1 MAQRWEKLTRETV
14 NYASIAKLKAQ
25 INAGK
30 RPGEKASVTDFL
42 ALARNNDPFYSAAPR
57 GVAWGRWFVEMWQ
70 EHKGHLPRVHVR
82 SLHYALVGRTNSAHP
97 VLMPDGKVY
106 ENTLICWKKLEA
118 AGKYARNNQYI
129 DAERF
134 EDRRAQ
140 SLTERI
146 YEEPDVYVGMHK
158 PGITFEF
165 PAFPDTPYYT
175 LSYKNRQRYRLEV
188 WCEKSTQEGILLP
201 ISEQYQITMLSA
213 QGELSISAILKAI
226 RRADRSGLPTRILYI
241 SDFDPAGRSM
251 PVAAS
256 RKLEFWQSVKRSH
269 ADIQLYPIALTHDQ
283 CIQYRLERTP
293 IKESERRKARFED
306 RFGSGAT
313 ELDALEAE
321 HPGELATLLEQEILR
336 YYDASLEE
344 RTEAREALLRDHL
357 ETTREHIQAAH
368 EEEYLQ
374 LYTEYFEL
382 KKEFYAWVEQRC
394 HPWQDRLEQLWDAM
408 AYEMGTEM
416 PDLSRYSLP
425 AAKEVAPGANC
436 LYMSTRD
443 YLEQLTAY
451 REFTGRFA
459 ELIEEEEGEE

>member
-1 MAQRWEKLTRETV
+1 MAQRERLTREAV

-25 INAGK
+25 INTGK
-30 RPGEKASVTDFL
+30 KIGEKANVTDFL
-42 ALARNNDPFYSAAPR
+42 ALARNNDPFYAAAPR
-57 GVAWGRWFVEMWQ
+57 GVTWGRWFVEQWQ
-70 EHKGHLPRVHVR
+70 EHKGHLPTVHVR
-82 SLHYALVGRTNSAHP
+82 SLHYALVGRTNSASP
-97 VLMPDGKVY
+97 VVMPDGKVY
-106 ENTLICWKKLEA
+106 ENTLTCWKKLEA
-118 AGKYARNNQYI
+118 AGKFARNNQYI

-146 YEEPDVYVGMHK
+146 YEEPDIYIGMVK
-158 PGITFEF
+158 PDISFDFPPFPDF
-165 PAFPDTPYYT
+165 PAYT

-188 WCEKSTQEGILLP
+188 WCEKSTQESILLP

-256 RKLEFWQSVKRSH
+256 RKLEFWQSVKRSR
-269 ADIQLYPIALTHDQ
+269 ADMQLYPIALTHDQ

-293 IKESERRKARFED
+293 IKESERRKAKFED
-306 RFGSGAT
+306 RYGSGAT

-321 HPGELATLLEQEILR
+321 HPGELANLLEQEILR

-344 RTEAREALLRDHL
+344 RTQDREALLRDHL
-357 ETTREHIQAAH
+357 ASTQEGIQAGH

-374 LYTEYFEL
+374 LYAEYFEL
-382 KKEFYAWVEQRC
+382 RKEFYAWVERRC
-394 HPWQDRLEQLWDAM
+394 TPWQARLDQLWDTI
-408 AYEMGTEM
+408 AYEMGTQK
-416 PDLSRYSLP
+416 PDLSRYALP
-425 AAKEVAPGANC
+425 AAKEVPPAANC

-443 YLEQLTAY
+443 YLEQLAAY
-451 REFTGRFA
+451 RTFTGKFA
-459 ELIEEEEGEE
+459 ELIEEEDEEDA